1 MTSYLFVY
9 LSYYRVSEF
18 DWEKYQLELHSFSY
32 NTIQTVCRLV
42 AKSRKSYGQCRG
54 QFRPPYFSARINAC
68 SSCELWPH
76 GDPFKASRQ
85 GFILDRVEVVSAWTR
100 HECEYETETRT
111 RICAQSMSVTKGN
124 VSRMRISNLSMNRLW
139 SLCSNPD
146 RKSSTSAGDGGSNKR
161 RRTGLKGFRT
171 RLAPFLTGSLQTAGG
186 ISLVLFPGWGGGVL
200 GLLSTLGATTS
211 SISGCWISSISF
223 CIRACSWERLLH
235 DRKDKWGF
243 RNLRE

>member
-1 MTSYLFVY
+1 MLVVLVSCGLTGIHSKRPGRGSSLIGSKLYLHEPNMN
-9 LSYYRVSEF
+9 VSM
-18 DWEKYQLELHSFSY
+18 KQKPGLAYAL
-32 NTIQTVCRLV
+32 
-42 AKSRKSYGQCRG
+42 
-54 QFRPPYFSARINAC
+54 
-68 SSCELWPH
+68 
-76 GDPFKASRQ
+76 
-85 GFILDRVEVVSAWTR
+85 
-100 HECEYETETRT
+100 
-111 RICAQSMSVTKGN
+111 RICQVRKGN
-124 VSRMRISNLSMNRLW
+124 VSRMSIPNLSMNRLW

-161 RRTGLKGFRT
+161 RRTGLKCFRT
-171 RLAPFLTGSLQTAGG
+171 RLVPFLTGSRQTAGG

-223 CIRACSWERLLH
+223 CNWACSWERLLH